1 MQLSLQL
8 ILEHFYDR
16 KKQPVPFSY
25 YTRSPFTYL
34 IIWKLSNVHFYNLW
48 LKEEVSREKQ
58 VIELNENKE
67 IIILN
72 EVRQKKTNT
81 I

>member
-1 MQLSLQL
+1 MVSDYNRVK
-8 ILEHFYDR
+8 LEIKYKQTNKKKKTR
-16 KKQPVPFSY
+16 KSAN
-25 YTRSPFTYL
+25 
-34 IIWKLSNVHFYNLW
+34 IWKLSNIHLYNLW

-67 IIILN
+67 TIILN
-72 EVRQKKTNT
+72 EVRQKKTDT

>member
-1 MQLSLQL
+1 MVSDYNRVK
-8 ILEHFYDR
+8 LEIKYKQTNKQKKTR
-16 KKQPVPFSY
+16 KSAN
-25 YTRSPFTYL
+25 
-34 IIWKLSNVHFYNLW
+34 IWKLSNIHLYNLW

-67 IIILN
+67 TIILN
-72 EVRQKKTNT
+72 EVRQKKTDT

>member
-1 MQLSLQL
+1 MVSDYNRVK
-8 ILEHFYDR
+8 LEIRYKQT
-16 KKQPVPFSY
+16 KKKKTGKSAN
-25 YTRSPFTYL
+25 
-34 IIWKLSNVHFYNLW
+34 IWKLSNVHFYNLW